1 MNWHIGQKVVCV
13 NGHDSIEGLR
23 LVKGQIYTIEGVS
36 ACKCS
41 TMIYVGQKTEHSVL
55 CRKCGI
61 DMNDDKWWHYAE
73 RFAPIEEYEAHEK
86 AVKQL
91 LHEMSLEVFN

>member
-1 MNWHIGQKVVCV
+1 
-13 NGHDSIEGLR
+13 
-23 LVKGQIYTIEGVS
+23 
-36 ACKCS
+36 
-41 TMIYVGQKTEHSVL
+41 
-55 CRKCGI
+55 
-61 DMNDDKWWHYAE
+61 MNDDKWWHYAE